1 VFRPRRPGGVV
12 NGLRKREFLL
22 SLKYATI
29 EACFSVPMLNLTR
42 SNLPFVIGFVAAVLH
57 WEPALVGWLA
67 SVPLICHVIQP
78 VVTYWL
84 QRYFS
89 LREIVLLNFA
99 FNALPWAF
107 ISYFPFL
114 ESGTIPL
121 LFAIV
126 FVSSLADSVA
136 AVAWSASMSDL
147 VPLSIRG
154 RYFGDRNIIFAFWN
168 LIVLLAAGQFVD
180 YFDNTLHAFGAV
192 FATAAGA
199 RMIGMYYFAIM
210 KFPASV
216 TLRQT
221 RQTKLAEYLAVLRD
235 VNYLRLLL
243 FTGVW
248 GFCLNLAQPFYN
260 VYVLQQLPYSVGDL
274 TVLATIASLGGLLSL
289 RTWGPLSDRFGNKP
303 VMVACS
309 LLWAVTAALSWLFAG
324 PDRHAHLYVNYF
336 ITGFMTSGFQL
347 CQFNLMI
354 NLVPAEKKAAYI
366 SVFFAFS
373 NLIIAFGPVMGG
385 EILSLLPA
393 QIGTLLGEPLTNYH
407 VLFVAS
413 MVLCLLSVHILQTMR
428 EPAER
433 PLRELVR
440 VMRHMHEFNPVLGF
454 ATLAEYMFTP
464 RGIQR
469 MIQSSVRTLKRQTQA
484 VSDVGEDLVEGGL
497 RAVKRPWLEGE
508 QPENSKPKDP
518 SSKE

>member
-1 VFRPRRPGGVV
+1 M
-12 NGLRKREFLL
+12 NGIRKRDFLL

-42 SNLPFVIGFVAAVLH
+42 SNLPFVIGFVTAVLK

-78 VVTYWL
+78 VVTHWL
-84 QRYFS
+84 QRFFS
-89 LREIVLLNFA
+89 LREIVLINFA

-107 ISYFPFL
+107 ISLFPFL
-114 ESGTIPL
+114 GSEIVPL
-121 LFAIV
+121 LFVIV
-126 FVSSLADSVA
+126 FISSLADSVA

-168 LIVLLAAGQFVD
+168 LVVLLASGQFVD
-180 YFDNTLHAFGAV
+180 HFNNTIHAFGAI

-216 TLRQT
+216 TKRQEKK
-221 RQTKLAEYLAVLRD
+221 TKLAEYLSVIRD
-235 VNYLRLLL
+235 LNYLKLLL
-243 FTGVW
+243 FIGLW
-248 GFCLNLAQPFYN
+248 GFCLNLAQPFYS
-260 VYVLQQLPYSVGDL
+260 VYVLQHLPYTVGDL

-309 LLWAVTAALSWLFAG
+309 LLWAASAALSWLLAG
-324 PDRHAHLYVNYF
+324 PERHGHLYLNYF

-373 NLIIAFGPVMGG
+373 NLIIAFGPIVGG
-385 EILSLLPA
+385 KMLSVIPE
-393 QIGTLLGEPLTNYH
+393 QVGTLLGEPLTSYH
-407 VLFVAS
+407 VLFVIS
-413 MVLCLLSVHILQTMR
+413 MVLCLFSVHMLQALR

-433 PLRELVR
+433 PLKELVR
-440 VMRHMHEFNPVLGF
+440 VMRGMHEFNPVVGF

-464 RGIQR
+464 RGVLR
-469 MIQSSVRTLKRQTQA
+469 LVQSSVRTLKRQTNVVA
-484 VSDVGEDLVEGGL
+484 DVGEDLVEGSI
-497 RAVKRPWLEGE
+497 RAVKRRASRDSLKGLKPTSKD
-508 QPENSKPKDP
+508 PNSK
-518 SSKE
+518 E

>member
-1 VFRPRRPGGVV
+1 
-12 NGLRKREFLL
+12 
-22 SLKYATI
+22 
-29 EACFSVPMLNLTR
+29 MLNLTR
-42 SNLPFVIGFVAAVLH
+42 SNLPFVIGFVTAVLH
-57 WEPALVGWLA
+57 WDAGLVGWLA

-78 VVTYWL
+78 LVTNWL
-84 QRYFS
+84 QRFFS
-89 LREIVLLNFA
+89 LREIVLINFA

-107 ISYFPFL
+107 ISLFPL
-114 ESGTIPL
+114 LGSETVPL

-126 FVSSLADSVA
+126 FISSLADSVA

-180 YFDNTLHAFGAV
+180 HFHNTVYAFGAV

-216 TLRQT
+216 TT
-221 RQTKLAEYLAVLRD
+221 RHAKLTKLGEYLSVLKD
-235 VNYLRLLL
+235 INYLKLLL
-243 FTGVW
+243 FIGIW
-248 GFCLNLAQPFYN
+248 GFCLNLAQPFYS

-309 LLWAVTAALSWLFAG
+309 LLWAGTAALSWLLVG
-324 PDRHAHLYVNYF
+324 PERNAHLYVTYF
-336 ITGFMTSGFQL
+336 VTGFMTSGFQL

-385 EILSLLPA
+385 KILSLLPE
-393 QIGTLLGEPLTNYH
+393 QVGTLMGGPLTNYH

-413 MVLCLLSVHILQTMR
+413 MVLCLLSVHVLQSLK
-428 EPAER
+428 EPTER

-440 VMRHMHEFNPVLGF
+440 VMRGMHEFNPVLGF

-469 MIQSSVRTLKRQTQA
+469 LVHSSVRTLRRQTNVVA
-484 VSDVGEDLVEGGL
+484 DVGEDLVEGGI
-497 RAVKRPWLEGE
+497 RAVKRRTRRETLEGLN
-508 QPENSKPKDP
+508 PKSKDPNSK
-518 SSKE
+518 E